1 MAQLYH
7 NKTILVTFLICNI
20 EIILMNEWDFL
31 LCEQAEYSFKPLV
44 AA

>member
-1 MAQLYH
+1 MY
-7 NKTILVTFLICNI
+7 NI

-31 LCEQAEYSFKPLV
+31 LCEQAEYTFKHLV